1 MRVLLIIGVVVLL
14 TAAACGGGLS
24 DAGETVTSP
33 VPTATAQAGAT
44 DTPGTPATATTPMS
58 TAQAGEA
65 ATPTAPEWQEVPRLR
80 RYTKGALTTLTRGYS
95 GGVVS
100 SVTQLMYFEV
110 AGGTGEVRI
119 SARLED
125 QEQSITAVV
134 EAGKFY
140 KLSVLLGVGLGRVD
154 RPNILTIDSPALA
167 SPQAIKYEVDP
178 LVGSLVLSLKS
189 MDIEEWEPPPPNWK
203 LSIHI
208 LSGNGTVST
217 DVGDLYFL
225 GEPLVK
231 PEGWHPRY
239 DVVSLEDG
247 TLVTA
252 TATPATGYVFDHWE
266 VVQYDREYSVN
277 QEPPS
282 ITLRMTGYAS
292 VDLYF
297 VWEACAVPQEGQTLY
312 RVIFHNDEVH
322 TFSEAIEALVESIP
336 NMTHEQAS
344 DIAEEVDRSG
354 QFEVVS
360 CPRESAELY
369 RDRLEA
375 YGLIVTIEPVSGR

>member
-1 MRVLLIIGVVVLL
+1 MRVLLTIGVVVLL
-14 TAAACGGGLS
+14 VAVACGGVLS
-24 DAGETVTSP
+24 DVDETATATAPTS
-33 VPTATAQAGAT
+33 TAQAGAT
-44 DTPGTPATATTPMS
+44 STPGTPATD
-58 TAQAGEA
+58 
-65 ATPTAPEWQEVPRLR
+65 TPTAIPTTYGPVLS
-80 RYTKGALTTLTRGYS
+80 RYTKGSLTTLTRGYS

-100 SVTQLMYFEV
+100 SVTQFMYFEV
-110 AGGTGEVRI
+110 TGGMGEVRI
-119 SARLED
+119 TVRLED

-203 LSIHI
+203 LSIDI
-208 LSGNGTVST
+208 LSGVGTVST
-217 DVGDLYFL
+217 DVGYLLSL

-239 DVVSLEDG
+239 EVVDLEDG

-252 TATPATGYVFDHWE
+252 TAAPATGYVFDHWE
-266 VVQYDREYSVN
+266 VVRYDREYSVN

-282 ITLRMTGYAS
+282 ITIRMTGYAS

-297 VWEACAVPQEGQTLY
+297 VWEACAVPQEGKTLY

-336 NMTHEQAS
+336 NMTREQAS
-344 DIAEEVDRSG
+344 DITEEVDRSG

-360 CPRESAELY
+360 CPLESAELY